1 LDQDTIDQYYK
12 NLVRRGGNTTF
23 VRLKVTSDVIA
34 RNHYGHKLEFE
45 QIGVENKVQLRL
57 LFDGLLFYN
66 QLIIPEYVIQEIKC
80 YDNKLDLNS
89 LQNDYPT
96 FTSEKLL
103 QYVNEAMADH
113 NDGKQGW
120 AALKQKI
127 RNEPKFNK
135 DPQTLKRAWQSAS
148 KLFQQKLDEIG
159 GVEGKFKEDSGF
171 NVGVG
176 NGLPHKDRSPKPG
189 GEYTTKLPDS
199 GPIPGGAYNT
209 PSNRGMNVR
218 PKFPVKQ

>member
-1 LDQDTIDQYYK
+1 MNKRQIIASLNNIANELDGTGLYK
-12 NLVRRGGNTTF
+12 EANEITDVM
-23 VRLKVTSDVIA
+23 VRLSQVT
-34 RNHYGHKLEFE
+34 
-45 QIGVENKVQLRL
+45 QIQHNERYYP
-57 LFDGLLFYN
+57 D
-66 QLIIPEYVIQEIKC
+66 
-80 YDNKLDLNS
+80 
-89 LQNDYPT
+89 PT
-96 FTSEKLL
+96 FTSQKLL

-135 DPQTLKRAWQSAS
+135 DSQILTRAWQSAS
-148 KLFQQKLDEIG
+148 KLFQQKLDEVG
-159 GVEGKFKEDSGF
+159 GVKGTFKEDSGF

-176 NGLPHKDRSPKPG
+176 GGLPYKDRSPMPG

-209 PSNRGMNVR
+209 PSNRGINVR
-218 PKFPVKQ
+218 PKYPVKQ

>member
-1 LDQDTIDQYYK
+1 MNNRQIVASLNEIANTLDNAGLYTEASSI
-12 NLVRRGGNTTF
+12 T
-23 VRLKVTSDVIA
+23 
-34 RNHYGHKLEFE
+34 KLMVKLSQKA
-45 QIGVENKVQLRL
+45 QIQHNEKY
-57 LFDGLLFYN
+57 FPDA
-66 QLIIPEYVIQEIKC
+66 
-80 YDNKLDLNS
+80 S
-89 LQNDYPT
+89 

-113 NDGKQGW
+113 NDVKDGW
-120 AALKQKI
+120 AALRQKI

-148 KLFQQKLDEIG
+148 KLFQQKLDQYG
-159 GVEGKFKEDSGF
+159 GEKAVFPEDSGF
-171 NVGVG
+171 NVGLG
-176 NGLPHKDRSPKPG
+176 KGLPHKDRSPMPG

-199 GPIPGGAYNT
+199 GPIPGGAYNI

>member
-1 LDQDTIDQYYK
+1 MNNRQIVASLNDIANTLDNAGLHSEASSITKLMVKLSQEKFKGYYP
-12 NLVRRGGNTTF
+12 
-23 VRLKVTSDVIA
+23 D
-34 RNHYGHKLEFE
+34 
-45 QIGVENKVQLRL
+45 
-57 LFDGLLFYN
+57 
-66 QLIIPEYVIQEIKC
+66 
-80 YDNKLDLNS
+80 
-89 LQNDYPT
+89 PT

-103 QYVNEAMADH
+103 QYVNEAMVDH

-135 DPQTLKRAWQSAS
+135 DPKTLRRAWQSAS
-148 KLFQQKLDEIG
+148 KLFQQRLDEVS
-159 GVEGKFKEDSGF
+159 GVKGTFKEDSGF

-176 NGLPHKDRSPKPG
+176 NGLPHKDRSPMPG

-199 GPIPGGAYNT
+199 GPIPGGAYNI

-218 PKFPVKQ
+218 PKYPVKQ